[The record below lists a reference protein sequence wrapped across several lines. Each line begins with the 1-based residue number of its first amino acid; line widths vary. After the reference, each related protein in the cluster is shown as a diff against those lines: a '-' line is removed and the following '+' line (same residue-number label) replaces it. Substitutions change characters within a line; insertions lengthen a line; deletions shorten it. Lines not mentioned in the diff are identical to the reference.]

1 MKQSGITVRADLR
14 NNRWIG
20 GKQKATGIKA
30 KENNR
35 DKQIDSKELDFMERQ
50 KLHRLY
56 VV

>member
-1 MKQSGITVRADLR
+1 MRADLR

-50 KLHRLY
+50 KLQIGRAH
-56 VV
+56 V